1 MAGLASSV
9 IGKGFEVVFRGIKHV
24 RRHRPIHSRGLR
36 LDGEV
41 VVHAHGLTS
50 GVSWMDQPGT
60 NAATARI
67 SRSVGTPDG
76 LPDVVGLALR
86 FHHDDGNASGTVPST
101 FSDVLLSST
110 GWAVPGRFLLVPHL
124 GVSSAPLTT
133 MMPYRGEAGPVL
145 LGARTL
151 SPAGLP
157 ASLRGFSRALG
168 AGPWHL
174 GLFFARPL
182 GGWQRFGTLT
192 LRLSP
197 EAEEKDLR
205 FDAVLHPLAGARTY
219 EWARKVREPSYALS
233 RRLPGDS

>member
-9 IGKGFEVVFRGIKHV
+9 IGKGFEVLFRGVKHV

-41 VVHAHGLTS
+41 VLHAHGLTS
-50 GVSWMDQPGT
+50 GVSWMDQPGR
-60 NAATARI
+60 NVVTARL

-86 FHHDDGNASGTVPST
+86 IHHDDGGGRVPST

-110 GWAVPGRFLLVPHL
+110 GWGFPGRFVLVPYL
-124 GVSSAPLTT
+124 RVSAAPLTT
-133 MMPYRGEAGPVL
+133 MMPYRGDDGPVL

-151 SPAGLP
+151 SPMSLP
-157 ASLRGFSRALG
+157 ASLRGFPNALG
-168 AGPWHL
+168 ADPWL
-174 GLFFARPL
+174 LDLYFAAPR
-182 GGWQRFGTLT
+182 GSWKRFGTLT

-197 EAEEKDLR
+197 EAEERDLR
-205 FDAVLHPLAGARTY
+205 FDAVLHPLAGAQTY
-219 EWARKVREPSYALS
+219 EWARRVREPSYALS
-233 RRLPGDS
+233 RRPPGDS